1 MLSWP
6 TKISAIFTKVSP
18 AHAMAA
24 TLDDVA
30 MALPEAR
37 DQGRAGRTEAHLVLR
52 GIIKRFPGVVA
63 NSDIDL
69 DVQAGEVHAV
79 LGENGAGKSTLMK
92 IIYGFYQPD
101 AGSIAVN
108 GHETRIRSPNDS
120 RRLGIG
126 MVFQNFALVS
136 ALSVAEN
143 VALFLPHQG
152 VFLNRN
158 VLFRQIEE
166 VSAKYDLQV
175 NPKARVGE
183 LSMGERQKVELIKLI
198 LARARVLIFD
208 EPTSVLAP
216 HEVEGLFRVFGE
228 LKADGYAILF
238 ITHKMKEVL
247 TSADRVTVLRHGK
260 VVGTS
265 PGHELDADI
274 LVSMMLG
281 VEVPETV
288 RSISAGVSS
297 AEGSALEFRSITTGD
312 NSDSR
317 GLHDINFHVMPG
329 EILGVA
335 GVSGNGQQEL
345 GEVLLGLCRNRG
357 GSILLFGEDISR
369 WSVSRILDASVGYIP
384 EDAMGMAVVPQ
395 MRVDENLVLGGLHS
409 YGNPGLW
416 LGWGGIR
423 ESLRHTFSDFPLT
436 LAGPDAL
443 VSELSGGNVQRV
455 VLARELARFPKV
467 LMAYN
472 PTRGLD
478 VLTAGATRRL
488 LLECREQGG
497 AIVLVSED
505 LDELLAL
512 SDNLV
517 VMYQGRIV
525 GNFQSNSASVHEIG
539 LLMTGHRR

>member
-6 TKISAIFTKVSP
+6 TKISSMLNKASP
-18 AHAMAA
+18 SQAVAA
-24 TLDDVA
+24 TSDVA
-30 MALPEAR
+30 ATVSEAR
-37 DQGRAGRTEAHLVLR
+37 DQGLLGRADPPLVLR
-52 GIIKRFPGVVA
+52 GITKSFPGVVA
-63 NSDIDL
+63 NSNIDL
-69 DVQAGEVHAV
+69 DVHAGEVHAV

-101 AGSIAVN
+101 SGSIAIN

-120 RRLGIG
+120 RRMGIG
-126 MVFQNFALVS
+126 MVFQNFALVP
-136 ALSVAEN
+136 ALTVVEN

-152 VFLNRN
+152 VILSRR
-158 VLFRQIEE
+158 VLSRQIEE
-166 VSAKYDLQV
+166 VSTQYGLQV
-175 NPKARVGE
+175 NPRGRVDE

-208 EPTSVLAP
+208 EPTSILAP

-228 LKADGYAILF
+228 LKEDGYAILF
-238 ITHKMKEVL
+238 ITHKMREVL
-247 TSADRVTVLRHGK
+247 AAADRVTVLRHGK
-260 VVGTS
+260 VVGTA
-265 PGHELDADI
+265 PGDEVDADI

-281 VEVPETV
+281 VDVPKTV
-288 RSISAGVSS
+288 RSTSTSVSS
-297 AEGSALEFRSITTGD
+297 AEGSALEFRGITTGD
-312 NSDSR
+312 RGDPR

-335 GVSGNGQQEL
+335 GVSGNGQQVL
-345 GEVLLGLCRNRG
+345 GEVLLGLCRSTE
-357 GSILLFGEDISR
+357 GSIRLFGEDIR
-369 WSVSRILDASVGYIP
+369 HWSVSRILDSSVGYIP
-384 EDAMGMAVVPQ
+384 EDAIGMAVVPQ
-395 MRVDENLVLGGLHS
+395 MCVDENLVLGGLHS
-409 YGNPGLW
+409 YDNPGAW
-416 LGWGGIR
+416 LDWGGIR
-423 ESLRHTFSDFPLT
+423 RSLRRTFSEFPLA
-436 LAGPDAL
+436 LASPDAL
-443 VSELSGGNVQRV
+443 VGELSGGNVQRV

-467 LMAYN
+467 LIAYN

-478 VLTAGATRRL
+478 VLTAEATRRL
-488 LLECREQGG
+488 LLKCREQGG

-539 LLMTGHRR
+539 LLMTGHQR